1 MAVVETGTD
10 LSFWDKGARKA
21 AVRVLSLVAH
31 PERRVDPNVVES
43 QCSKHCGRRAQ
54 EVEAVIQSW
63 LEWYRS
69 TGFVRRDAVPAIFA
83 LLKAELATQVN
94 DELVWALGTLD
105 PHEVVRLGEEPCPH
119 QAPWV
124 EVADRAIGLIRGIS
138 GSDSVLLPDSFGRGL
153 DVSKDGIV
161 TGGPLRV
168 LEHIKRF
175 PDLVRAV
182 VPSVTNLV
190 RWSVLWRGVAIVDV
204 LEDGVHPCVYG
215 LVAEEL
221 ARKLGGGRTTQ
232 LLSLIQTDS
241 KDQLVALAIHETLRV
256 ASELRASERRVGW
269 GVPTDQPSSNA
280 PAEEIALS
288 VRGMLQSLPTA
299 LTVLEPSRSLGWI
312 AQLLSGA
319 ERIYGLTERERA
331 GDLELLFSTAE
342 KSAAGVLGDGEPF
355 DVLLDAFTAPLVA
368 ARRPSKIYHLEAFAL
383 RLEHSHPKK
392 ACAARRVLLDEYRKQ
407 LSAARTTEEPLEGG
421 DDGFR
426 RDDAMA
432 SALARECA
440 ANPMESAVEFL
451 DGIYA
456 GLGLSIWD
464 CEEDGDQFRRDI
476 RIAENLIGVG
486 ALAALH
492 AHESESISMV
502 ALAEWCATRLWSN
515 DQLIAHLEHG
525 FDRWQKMDVLATVIV
540 TMLMC
545 IPDPETRIRSLMSDA
560 EFPNR
565 ALASIAK
572 HATNKEI
579 QDEAA
584 GTLVRR
590 FEDKVS
596 LGIYDAREWAKRLL
610 ALGDPQRGLQAMD
623 MVPPGLMDLEP
634 YDHVLVVRLVL
645 STLEA
650 SDLKSRRDRGELKL
664 RAQQAYRLARHY
676 LLDEGSDEEI
686 RGRMEAMNIRP

>member
-1 MAVVETGTD
+1 M
-10 LSFWDKGARKA
+10 
-21 AVRVLSLVAH
+21 
-31 PERRVDPNVVES
+31 
-43 QCSKHCGRRAQ
+43 
-54 EVEAVIQSW
+54 
-63 LEWYRS
+63 
-69 TGFVRRDAVPAIFA
+69 
-83 LLKAELATQVN
+83 
-94 DELVWALGTLD
+94 
-105 PHEVVRLGEEPCPH
+105 
-119 QAPWV
+119 
-124 EVADRAIGLIRGIS
+124 
-138 GSDSVLLPDSFGRGL
+138 
-153 DVSKDGIV
+153 
-161 TGGPLRV
+161 
-168 LEHIKRF
+168 
-175 PDLVRAV
+175 
-182 VPSVTNLV
+182 
-190 RWSVLWRGVAIVDV
+190 
-204 LEDGVHPCVYG
+204 
-215 LVAEEL
+215 
-221 ARKLGGGRTTQ
+221 
-232 LLSLIQTDS
+232 
-241 KDQLVALAIHETLRV
+241 
-256 ASELRASERRVGW
+256 
-269 GVPTDQPSSNA
+269 
-280 PAEEIALS
+280 
-288 VRGMLQSLPTA
+288 
-299 LTVLEPSRSLGWI
+299 
-312 AQLLSGA
+312 
-319 ERIYGLTERERA
+319 
-331 GDLELLFSTAE
+331 
-342 KSAAGVLGDGEPF
+342 
-355 DVLLDAFTAPLVA
+355 
-368 ARRPSKIYHLEAFAL
+368 
-383 RLEHSHPKK
+383 
-392 ACAARRVLLDEYRKQ
+392 
-407 LSAARTTEEPLEGG
+407 
-421 DDGFR
+421 
-426 RDDAMA
+426 
-432 SALARECA
+432 
-440 ANPMESAVEFL
+440 
-451 DGIYA
+451 
-456 GLGLSIWD
+456 
-464 CEEDGDQFRRDI
+464 
-476 RIAENLIGVG
+476 
-486 ALAALH
+486 AALH